1 MNESLPRRQMLKTAA
16 LAGGA
21 TMLASSLVAA
31 DEKEPKTEK
40 AKDKKRIKQDDTKA
54 VAGDKCSPVAIEN
67 AVVTVPPT
75 IGPKT
80 ISTDVSPDKLA
91 QTIVFDSLQ
100 ATYGPEQAATPFAPV
115 KTAFLEI
122 PVTAGTDPECELLG
136 YTVDVRGNVDL
147 TKGARASVIVVFGG
161 LSEQIEFP
169 YETDDEDD
177 ESGSEDFNKRF
188 FFVAQK
194 AGAPARTVVR
204 GPLRLQLI
212 LSVETAAPADAA
224 VLTVDAVDV
233 EARRAR

>member
-1 MNESLPRRQMLKTAA
+1 MTESLPRRQMLKTAA

-21 TMLASSLVAA
+21 TLLASGLVAA
-31 DEKEPKTEK
+31 DEKEPKAEK

-54 VAGDKCSPVAIEN
+54 DTEDKCSPVSIES

-75 IGPKT
+75 IGAKT
-80 ISTDVSPDKLA
+80 IATNVSPDKLA
-91 QTIVFDSLQ
+91 QSILFDSLQ
-100 ATYGPEQAATPFAPV
+100 AAYGPEQAATAFSPV

-136 YTVDVRGNVDL
+136 YTIDVRGNVDL
-147 TKGARASVIVVFGG
+147 TRGARASVVVMFGG

-177 ESGSEDFNKRF
+177 ESESEDFNKRF
-188 FFVAQK
+188 FFVAQTV
-194 AGAPARTVVR
+194 GVPAKTVFR
-204 GPLRLQLI
+204 SPLRLQLI
-212 LSVETAAPADAA
+212 LSVETATPADAA
-224 VLTVDAVDV
+224 VLTVESVDV